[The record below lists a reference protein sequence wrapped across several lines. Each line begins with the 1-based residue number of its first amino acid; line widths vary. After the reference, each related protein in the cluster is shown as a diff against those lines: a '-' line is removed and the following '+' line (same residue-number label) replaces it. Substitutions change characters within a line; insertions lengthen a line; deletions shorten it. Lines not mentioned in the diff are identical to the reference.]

1 MVSERASKSKLVV
14 PTGHAC
20 FASHFPG
27 QPLVPGALLLQWVCQ
42 QALQQFP
49 QHRMVEVPSMK
60 FFRPLLPGDV
70 CELTL
75 RYDQPVRLVR
85 VGLDRAGES
94 VCQGVLD
101 LRPEGAESQ

>member
-1 MVSERASKSKLVV
+1 MSELYSKRELVV

-20 FASHFPG
+20 FAAHFPG
-27 QPLVPGALLLQWVCQ
+27 RPLVPGALLLQWLCQ

-49 QHRMVEVPSMK
+49 QHRLVEVPSMK
-60 FFRPLLPGDV
+60 FLRPLLPGDV

-85 VGLDRAGES
+85 VGLDRSGKK

-101 LRPEGAESQ
+101 LRLNGVESQ